1 MTAISTSSIRNVAI
15 IAHVDHG
22 KTTLVDQVLKQCH
35 VFREGQEVVE
45 RLLDSGDLERER
57 GITIRSKNIAVNWGG
72 LRINLIDTPG
82 HADFGGEVERV
93 LKMADGV
100 LLLVDAFEGPM
111 PQTRFVLQK
120 ALQLGLAPIVVINK
134 VDRPNARPLEVHD
147 EVLELFM
154 ELDAAE
160 DQLDFPAVYAAGRDG
175 WAVADLDDPRED
187 LTPLLEMIAKKLP
200 APPQVDGPA
209 QMLVTALDHSDYVGR
224 IGIGRVFRGRL
235 LAERPLAVIKR
246 DGTQQTAPVK
256 QLFVFDGLGRR
267 QVNAVDCGD
276 VCAVVGLP
284 DVDIGDTLADPAQP
298 EPLPLIAIDEPTLS
312 MNFMVNTSPGYGQE
326 GRYSSSRQLRE
337 RLYKETERDMAL
349 RVEDTPSPDT
359 LRVAGR
365 GILHLSILMENMRRE
380 GYEFMVGQPRVIYK
394 EINGR
399 KAEPVEVLTV
409 DVAAEHG
416 GTVIEYLGTRRA
428 ELLRMEAKD
437 GRSRLEFHVPSR
449 GLIGFRSRMLKATS
463 GEIVLNHRF
472 FQYEYFKGSIPQRQT
487 GSILAMT
494 AGEAEAYAL
503 DALQDRG
510 RFFVEPG
517 ERVYVG
523 QVIGESA
530 REGDMLVNP
539 QRSKKLTNMR
549 AAASDRALKL
559 APAVKMSLEECLE
572 YLNADELV
580 ELTPKSI
587 RLRKTVLDENARRRA
602 QKAAME
608 DA

>member
-1 MTAISTSSIRNVAI
+1 MDSNQYHTST
-15 IAHVDHG
+15 
-22 KTTLVDQVLKQCH
+22 
-35 VFREGQEVVE
+35 
-45 RLLDSGDLERER
+45 
-57 GITIRSKNIAVNWGG
+57 
-72 LRINLIDTPG
+72 
-82 HADFGGEVERV
+82 
-93 LKMADGV
+93 
-100 LLLVDAFEGPM
+100 
-111 PQTRFVLQK
+111 
-120 ALQLGLAPIVVINK
+120 
-134 VDRPNARPLEVHD
+134 
-147 EVLELFM
+147 
-154 ELDAAE
+154 
-160 DQLDFPAVYAAGRDG
+160 
-175 WAVADLDDPRED
+175 
-187 LTPLLEMIAKKLP
+187 
-200 APPQVDGPA
+200 
-209 QMLVTALDHSDYVGR
+209 
-224 IGIGRVFRGRL
+224 
-235 LAERPLAVIKR
+235 
-246 DGTQQTAPVK
+246 
-256 QLFVFDGLGRR
+256 
-267 QVNAVDCGD
+267 
-276 VCAVVGLP
+276 
-284 DVDIGDTLADPAQP
+284 
-298 EPLPLIAIDEPTLS
+298 
-312 MNFMVNTSPGYGQE
+312 
-326 GRYSSSRQLRE
+326 
-337 RLYKETERDMAL
+337 
-349 RVEDTPSPDT
+349 
-359 LRVAGR
+359 
-365 GILHLSILMENMRRE
+365 
-380 GYEFMVGQPRVIYK
+380 
-394 EINGR
+394 
-399 KAEPVEVLTV
+399 AEPVEVLTV